1 MMDYRKLAEDIEAGK
16 YGKIIQFIPVVH
28 FQDEHGNDRVGTLNH
43 AADLLGRFTVIGLL
57 VAAIKGLL

>member
-1 MMDYRKLAEDIEAGK
+1 MNLRQLADDIEAGK

-28 FQDEHGNDRVGTLNH
+28 FVDENGKDRVGTLNH